1 MSHKNLLIV
10 FVKNQVLGH
19 CKTRLA
25 KRIGA
30 EKALEVYRIL
40 LDHTHNIALEVPC
53 DKAVFYSQEVISEDL
68 WETDIFKKQ
77 GQCEGDLGEK
87 MQAAFQWGFSQGYT
101 KIVLI
106 GSDLI
111 DLTASDITSAFSHLD
126 HCKTVFG
133 PAVDGGYYLIGQA
146 SMNRALF
153 HHMPW
158 STNQVL
164 KKSTEQL
171 APGTYRLLSYKN
183 DIDTLEDLTEHP
195 IFTPFIS
202 HS

>member
-1 MSHKNLLIV
+1 M
-10 FVKNQVLGH
+10 
-19 CKTRLA
+19 A

-133 PAVDGGYYLIGQA
+133 PAADGGYYLIGQA
-146 SMNRALF
+146 SMNRAIF
-153 HHMPW
+153 DHMPW

-195 IFTPFIS
+195 IFNPFIS
-202 HS
+202 PS